1 MEKLTAIQFSQKVL
15 ENAKCPLTQ
24 EEIHK
29 EGVRLNLPSTFGA
42 KTPWQ
47 TIGAQLY
54 VNMRDKE
61 DSPFYIASKRP
72 TRFWLKSRKNELANN
87 ENIAKFEEEQ
97 EKIEKAEFKK
107 RFNERDLH
115 PLLVKF
121 LNESNEFN
129 CYCKT
134 IFHEK
139 SKKGISGQDKWNF
152 PDIVGVH
159 FPFSD
164 DFERETLEFLGTA
177 KKLECKLYSFELKIE
192 LNWSNL
198 KEYYFQAVSNSSWA
212 NEGYL
217 VVFRDFDNEILAE
230 LRRLN
235 ASFGIGIIKL
245 EAEISRSKILV
256 LAKEKPLDTQTL
268 DMLVGKNEDFKDFI
282 TKAKDDLKE
291 NRKDRLQIKNY
302 DEIFS
307 DDKIEKHL
315 KDKNIDD
322 KSDE

>member
-1 MEKLTAIQFSQKVL
+1 
-15 ENAKCPLTQ
+15 
-24 EEIHK
+24 
-29 EGVRLNLPSTFGA
+29 
-42 KTPWQ
+42 
-47 TIGAQLY
+47 
-54 VNMRDKE
+54 
-61 DSPFYIASKRP
+61 
-72 TRFWLKSRKNELANN
+72 
-87 ENIAKFEEEQ
+87 
-97 EKIEKAEFKK
+97 
-107 RFNERDLH
+107 
-115 PLLVKF
+115 
-121 LNESNEFN
+121 
-129 CYCKT
+129 
-134 IFHEK
+134 
-139 SKKGISGQDKWNF
+139 
-152 PDIVGVH
+152 
-159 FPFSD
+159 
-164 DFERETLEFLGTA
+164 
-177 KKLECKLYSFELKIE
+177 
-192 LNWSNL
+192 
-198 KEYYFQAVSNSSWA
+198 
-212 NEGYL
+212 L